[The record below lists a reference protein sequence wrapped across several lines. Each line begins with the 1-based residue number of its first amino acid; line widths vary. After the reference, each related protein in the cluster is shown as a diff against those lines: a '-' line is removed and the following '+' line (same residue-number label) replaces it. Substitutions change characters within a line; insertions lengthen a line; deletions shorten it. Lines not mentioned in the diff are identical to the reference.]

1 MATGV
6 VSSAENTG
14 PWNGITGR
22 ERDPGNL
29 RETARQGEARC
40 QWVCTAGAGGLPDVL
55 ILEDVMNDMRLRRER
70 DRAIREARRAKIA
83 LLFTLLVVL
92 AGLMNGTAHNLRRQE
107 QAHRETIIAAAGD
120 DGETLSWMLR
130 EQKEREAWSY

>member
-1 MATGV
+1 
-6 VSSAENTG
+6 
-14 PWNGITGR
+14 
-22 ERDPGNL
+22 
-29 RETARQGEARC
+29 
-40 QWVCTAGAGGLPDVL
+40 
-55 ILEDVMNDMRLRRER
+55 MNDMRLRRER